1 MEFDDR
7 RAGAPPLTFL
17 PTQLKFT
24 LLTKY
29 GKQVASIENAR
40 QRVSQSF
47 TGKSPNLKPAVQRAP
62 RSQIAVADKDV

>member
-1 MEFDDR
+1 MTGAR
-7 RAGAPPLTFL
+7 SAPPLTFL

-40 QRVSQSF
+40 QRVFAIFDREISKSQA
-47 TGKSPNLKPAVQRAP
+47 G
-62 RSQIAVADKDV
+62 RSTSAEESNCSCR